1 MTKCTRAQYVEKVL
15 EIHAE
20 QQTYELG
27 QDGSNGKCDCIGM
40 GRGALH
46 RAGVEDTPHMRG
58 TNDAARSLDLNLQ
71 KIKSVKQL
79 RVGDV
84 VFKTRDTDDKNMP
97 LPDKYRKGGS
107 AYDPKW
113 GEINFTHYGTVTSI
127 DPLVITHMT
136 SPTSQQD
143 DKLGKWEYFG
153 QLPWV
158 TDEAEEQEIPDV
170 RTATVWAESGSTVKM
185 RDKPSTLCRLYWDVP
200 IGSPVIVMTPGDKW
214 TEIIWNG
221 RSGYMMS
228 KFIRSAAPVFTV
240 VISGLDRET
249 AQKICEEYN
258 NAIMEEGVG

>member
-46 RAGVEDTPHMRG
+46 RAGVEDTPHMQG

-84 VFKTRDTDDKNMP
+84 VFKTRDKDDKNMP

-136 SPTSQQD
+136 SPRMKVDTS
-143 DKLGKWEYFG
+143 LGKWKYFG
-153 QLPWV
+153 KAKPLV
-158 TDEAEEQEIPDV
+158 NA
-170 RTATVWAESGSTVKM
+170 AGSTPVTPVVPDTAPANTPSDGSRAIVFAENGKPVKM
-185 RDKPSTLCRLYWDVP
+185 REYPSTSCRTWVEVACGTEVEILE
-200 IGSPVIVMTPGDKW
+200 PGETWAKIRHGKREW
-214 TEIIWNG
+214 
-221 RSGYMMS
+221 YMMA
-228 KFIRSAAPVFTV
+228 KFLDV
-240 VISGLDRET
+240 VGDG
-249 AQKICEEYN
+249 KGKY
-258 NAIMEEGVG
+258 